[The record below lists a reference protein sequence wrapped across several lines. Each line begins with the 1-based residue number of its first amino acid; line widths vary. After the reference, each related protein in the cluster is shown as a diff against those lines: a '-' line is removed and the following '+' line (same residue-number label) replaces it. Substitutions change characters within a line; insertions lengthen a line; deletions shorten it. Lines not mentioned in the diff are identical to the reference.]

1 VDATILSLTNEI
13 EKARNIKL
21 LVYIYEQMLG
31 SKINFEKSEVPISTS
46 RLHVADWVRL
56 EKKLDTW
63 QGNSLSSG
71 GRAILIKSSLSNV
84 TIDHMSMYLLLKTT
98 IEKLEKIRRKIF

>member
-31 SKINFEKSEVPISTS
+31 SKINFEKSEAPISTS
-46 RLHVADWVRL
+46 RLHVVAWVRL
-56 EKKLDTW
+56 EKKLEKKLDT
-63 QGNSLSSG
+63 
-71 GRAILIKSSLSNV
+71 
-84 TIDHMSMYLLLKTT
+84 
-98 IEKLEKIRRKIF
+98 